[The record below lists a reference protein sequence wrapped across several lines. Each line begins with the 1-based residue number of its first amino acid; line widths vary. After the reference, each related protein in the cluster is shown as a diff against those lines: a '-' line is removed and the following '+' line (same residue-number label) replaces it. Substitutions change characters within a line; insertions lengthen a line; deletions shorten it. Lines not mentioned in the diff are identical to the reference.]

1 MGILSPRGEEEVC
14 KESSKGIS
22 TAIKGN
28 FPLAPWGSRRLSIS
42 EYVSEDAHRAGEGP
56 LNYISYVSRTTQN
69 SSAGSRYEGADE
81 SHL

>member
-1 MGILSPRGEEEVC
+1 MGILSPRDEEEVC

-28 FPLAPWGSRRLSIS
+28 FPLAPWG
-42 EYVSEDAHRAGEGP
+42 EDAHRAGEGP